1 MASGVTRVIE
11 RCDNAVESEYLDLS
25 ECELMNM
32 PDAVFHLMRN
42 TVIRGCNLSH
52 NVITKIPAK
61 LPLKFSII
69 TELNLSHNRLGKL
82 PDELKELHS
91 LEKLNISHNAFL
103 SMPNAIYQLAQL
115 KELNAEKNF
124 IEDVDLN
131 RLKGQQTLESVDLR
145 ENPLI
150 RQIRSSLEG
159 ITSVRILV
167 SPIVTE
173 EWELIP
179 GGEES

>member
-1 MASGVTRVIE
+1 MWLNYEIS
-11 RCDNAVESEYLDLS
+11 NYL
-25 ECELMNM
+25 
-32 PDAVFHLMRN
+32 
-42 TVIRGCNLSH
+42 
-52 NVITKIPAK
+52 
-61 LPLKFSII
+61 
-69 TELNLSHNRLGKL
+69 
-82 PDELKELHS
+82 
-91 LEKLNISHNAFL
+91 
-103 SMPNAIYQLAQL
+103 
-115 KELNAEKNF
+115 
-124 IEDVDLN
+124 DVDLN